1 MGNDQSTVI
10 EEERKMLE
18 SLYQISEGRLDNAD
32 HTHVNSRVNA
42 GTSAPNCQPSH
53 TVQEIEEEK
62 KRKEEEERKRII
74 DEVKEAERLAG
85 LLDINDSQHREYID
99 AQKKMERLNSESSNA
114 SGRSQPDKGSIGSYV
129 QMAKTGYQ
137 ELVNAIIR
145 WVDILLLL
153 LFCVGTVM
161 GCVDT
166 GVIIFLRGKTY
177 IASKD
182 NHQ

>member
-10 EEERKMLE
+10 DEERKMLE

-53 TVQEIEEEK
+53 TLQEIEEER
-62 KRKEEEERKRII
+62 KRKEEEERKQRII
-74 DEVKEAERLAG
+74 DEVREAERLAG
-85 LLDINDSQHREYID
+85 LLDINDSQHREYIE
-99 AQKKMERLNSESSNA
+99 AQKKLERLNSESSNA
-114 SGRSQPDKGSIGSYV
+114 SERSQPEKGSLGSYV

-145 WVDILLLL
+145 
-153 LFCVGTVM
+153 
-161 GCVDT
+161 
-166 GVIIFLRGKTY
+166 
-177 IASKD
+177 
-182 NHQ
+182 